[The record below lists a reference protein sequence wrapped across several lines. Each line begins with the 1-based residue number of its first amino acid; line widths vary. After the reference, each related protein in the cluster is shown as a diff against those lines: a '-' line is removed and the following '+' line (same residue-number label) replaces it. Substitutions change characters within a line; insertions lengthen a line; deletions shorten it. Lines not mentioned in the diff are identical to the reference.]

1 MTLEIEDITDILAGQ
16 RKDARFHAH
25 ADFDGHE
32 KVIYAEDQDIGFRAF
47 IAVHNTA
54 RGPALGGCRYWSRY
68 NNDEEAISDVL
79 RLSRGMTYKNSVAG
93 LALGGGK
100 SVIIGKPGTRQ
111 PSAEVMQ
118 ALGVAVN
125 AVGGLYVTAEDVG
138 TSVQHILIARGRTPY
153 VAGVP
158 LTALCEEHIPAGLEK
173 NNVPNADP
181 SPYTAYGTYM
191 AIKAAARHR
200 LKTDSLKDLRIS
212 VKGYGHVAQVLCG
225 YLAGE
230 GAQLTISDISAASR
244 KQIVEDFGPQALLPE
259 GQEIMAVKADIY
271 VPCALGGDIH
281 DGSIPHLVLAGV
293 KIVAGC
299 ANNQL
304 KSPHHADELRRAGIL
319 YAPDYVANAGGVIA
333 AGMQYLWMVK
343 PKDTQFPAH
352 DVITARVAEIGQT
365 LRLIFERA
373 DAEGLNTAVVA
384 DSQGRDGFA
393 SMPVQKAA

>member
-1 MTLEIEDITDILAGQ
+1 MTLEIEDITDILSGQ
-16 RKDARFHAH
+16 RKDARFRAH
-25 ADFDGHE
+25 ADYDGHE
-32 KVIYAEDQDIGFRAF
+32 KVIYAEDSDIGFRAF

-118 ALGVAVN
+118 ALGIAVN
-125 AVGGLYVTAEDVG
+125 ALGGLYVTAEDVG

-158 LTALCEEHIPAGLEK
+158 LTALCEEYIPAALDK
-173 NNVPNADP
+173 ADIPNPDP

-191 AIKAAARHR
+191 AVKAAVRHR
-200 LKTDSLKDLRIS
+200 LKVDHLQGLRIS
-212 VKGYGHVAQVLCG
+212 VKGYGHVAQVLCR
-225 YLAGE
+225 YLADE
-230 GAQLTISDISAASR
+230 GAQLTISDITASSR
-244 KQIVEDFGPQALLPE
+244 RQIVEDFGPEALLDE
-259 GQEIMAVKADIY
+259 GMDIMSVKADVY

-281 DGSIPHLVLAGV
+281 DGSISHLVLAGV
-293 KIVAGC
+293 KVVAGC

-304 KSPHHADELRRAGIL
+304 QAPHHADELARAGIL
-319 YAPDYVANAGGVIA
+319 YAPDYVTNAGGVIA

-343 PKDTQFPAH
+343 PREHPFPTH
-352 DVITARVAEIGQT
+352 
-365 LRLIFERA
+365 RLINDRVSGIGHTLDQIFARA
-373 DAEGLNTAVVA
+373 EAEGKNTSVVA
-384 DSQGRDGFA
+384 DAQGREGFA
-393 SMPVQKAA
+393 ARLQKQAA

>member
-1 MTLEIEDITDILAGQ
+1 MTLEIEDITDSLAN
-16 RKDARFHAH
+16 RRSDLRFRAH
-25 ADFDGHE
+25 ADYDGHE
-32 KVIYAEDQDIGFRAF
+32 KVIYAEDLDIGFRAF

-125 AVGGLYVTAEDVG
+125 SLGGMYVTAEDVG

-158 LTALCEEHIPAGLEK
+158 LTALCEEHIPHDLDKAA
-173 NNVPNADP
+173 VPNPDP

-191 AIKAAARHR
+191 AVKAAVKHR
-200 LKTDSLKDLRIS
+200 LKAQSLKGLNIS
-212 VKGYGHVAQVLCG
+212 VKGYGHVAQVLCR
-225 YLAGE
+225 YLADE
-230 GAQLTISDISAASR
+230 GAKLTISDITDQAR
-244 KQIVEDFGPQALLPE
+244 RQIVEDFGVDALLPE
-259 GQEIMAVKADIY
+259 GQEIMSTKADVY
-271 VPCALGGDIH
+271 VPCALGGDIN
-281 DGSIPHLVLAGV
+281 DDTIPHLVLSGV
-293 KIVAGC
+293 KVVAGC

-304 KSPHHADELRRAGIL
+304 RSPHHADELRRAGIL

-333 AGMQYLWMVK
+333 AGLQYLWMVK
-343 PKDTQFPAH
+343 PTDNPFPTH
-352 DVITARVAEIGQT
+352 QVISERVAGIGQT
-365 LRLIFERA
+365 LETIFVRA
-373 DAEGLNTAVVA
+373 DTEGQNTAVVA
-384 DSQGRDGFA
+384 DVKGREGFA
-393 SMPVQKAA
+393 RQAEKKAA

>member
-1 MTLEIEDITDILAGQ
+1 MTLEIEDITDSLAN
-16 RKDARFHAH
+16 RRSDLRFRPH

-32 KVIYAEDQDIGFRAF
+32 KVIYAEDNDIGFRAF
-47 IAVHNTA
+47 IAVHNTV

-68 NNDEEAISDVL
+68 GSDEEAISDVL

-111 PSAEVMQ
+111 PSAEIMQ

-125 AVGGLYVTAEDVG
+125 SLGGMYVTAEDVG

-158 LTALCEEHIPAGLEK
+158 LTALCEEYIPAVLEAASA
-173 NNVPNADP
+173 PNADP

-191 AIKAAARHR
+191 AIRAAVKHR
-200 LKTDSLKDLRIS
+200 LQKDNLKDMAVT
-212 VKGYGHVAQVLCG
+212 VKGYGHVSQVLCR
-225 YLAGE
+225 YLADE
-230 GAQLTISDISAASR
+230 GAKLTINDITDQAR
-244 KQIVEDFGPQALLPE
+244 RQIVEDFGPEALLTE
-259 GQEIMAVKADIY
+259 GREIMSVTSDVY
-271 VPCALGGDIH
+271 VPCALGGDIN
-281 DGSIPHLVLAGV
+281 DGTIPHLVLSGAKV
-293 KIVAGC
+293 VAGC

-304 KSPHHADELRRAGIL
+304 KSPHHADELRRAGVL

-343 PKDTQFPAH
+343 PEASVFPTHQLITERVGRIGTVLEEIFASA
-352 DVITARVAEIGQT
+352 DVQ
-365 LRLIFERA
+365 
-373 DAEGLNTAVVA
+373 DKNTAVVA
-384 DSQGRDGFA
+384 DERGREGFFC
-393 SMPVQKAA
+393 SGIREAA